1 MLYTGSG
8 EPTFQEDMT
17 SEQLVDHLEDVFPNY
32 DFSAID
38 SKFIVLTTF
47 IPYLNICNYSFTM

>member
-1 MLYTGSG
+1 MLHAGSG

-17 SEQLVDHLEDVFPNY
+17 SEQLDHLEDVFPNY

-47 IPYLNICNYSFTM
+47 IPYLNICDYSFRM